1 MKKYAYNEITTMQ
14 YISLIFTTQVGVGVL
29 PLPANLVKHVG
40 TDSWVPVV
48 LGWVVVSA
56 VSLVIIQV
64 MKRYPEGTLPD
75 LLTHYGGKWA
85 GRAGAIVTALYFA
98 YYAYVAFV
106 RIILYVKVWLLPQTP
121 DIAIVILLTVPT
133 WLIARNGLRVQGR
146 YAELV
151 VFVLC
156 WMPFVYMYVL
166 KEAHLLHLLPL
177 FKEGWTQH
185 LAAVHETIFNYIGFE
200 MAFIFYP
207 FLKKKHLASAGVI
220 IGNTLSMLVYLLVT
234 FTCLMVFSPDEIK
247 LYNEPGISVL
257 KIVEF
262 PFLERFEVLFLTLYL
277 VLACVTWISTLY
289 CTVYCT
295 SWLVGK
301 KDHSRHLFAVLLLL
315 VVLYVFYAPT
325 FNQNDKMISLVVWA
339 GTGYAVVLPFIL
351 WIFVAAMDRYR
362 KRG

>member
-14 YISLIFTTQVGVGVL
+14 YICLIFTTEVGIGVL

-40 TDSWVPVV
+40 TDAWVSVI
-48 LGWVVVSA
+48 LGWALVSA
-56 VSLVIIQV
+56 ASLVIIQV

-98 YYAYVAFV
+98 YYVYVAFV
-106 RIILYVKVWLLPQTP
+106 RVILYLKVWLLPQTP
-121 DIAIVILLTVPT
+121 DIAIVILLVIPT
-133 WLIARNGLRVQGR
+133 WLIARNGIRVQGR

-151 VFVLC
+151 VFMLC

-166 KEAHLLHLLPL
+166 KEAHPLHLLPL
-177 FKEGWTQH
+177 FKEGWKQH
-185 LAAVHETIFNYIGFE
+185 LAAVHESIFNYIGFE
-200 MAFIFYP
+200 MPFILYP
-207 FLKKKHLASAGVI
+207 FLKKKHLASVGVVAA
-220 IGNTLSMLVYLLVT
+220 NTLSMLVYLLVT

-247 LYNEPGISVL
+247 LYNEPNISVL

-262 PFLERFEVLFLTLYL
+262 PFLERFEVLFLALYL
-277 VLACVTWISTLY
+277 LLACLTWIPFLY

-315 VVLYVFYAPT
+315 VILYVFYAPT
-325 FNQNDKMISLVVWA
+325 FNQSDKMISLVVWA
-339 GTGYAVVLPFIL
+339 ATGFGVVLPFIL